1 MELEMLSVP
10 RVRVAELQSLAEHAL
25 MICSRHGQLQAA
37 TEKVHTELN
46 EYRAG
51 MQRKPASAA
60 VKADLD
66 KVRDRLIT
74 GLFFRIRAEENFPH
88 ESPEAKVHLA
98 NLSALKKK
106 YHASITSLP
115 LDEETAAVDNLL
127 AELKTMN
134 IAQFA
139 NGRVQMWWPLIMDA
153 NNKFKTAA
161 QGYVADSAEAA
172 GKSSASAKA
181 PQLIAAMN
189 AMFTMMYAFTQ
200 VSGDAALLKSYSE
213 LQVLL
218 NAAK

>member
-1 MELEMLSVP
+1 M
-10 RVRVAELQSLAEHAL
+10 
-25 MICSRHGQLQAA
+25 
-37 TEKVHTELN
+37 
-46 EYRAG
+46 
-51 MQRKPASAA
+51 
-60 VKADLD
+60 
-66 KVRDRLIT
+66 
-74 GLFFRIRAEENFPH
+74 
-88 ESPEAKVHLA
+88 
-98 NLSALKKK
+98 
-106 YHASITSLP
+106 
-115 LDEETAAVDNLL
+115 

>member
-1 MELEMLSVP
+1 MELVILSVP
-10 RVRVAELQSLAEHAL
+10 RVRVGQLQSLAENAL
-25 MICSRHGQLQAA
+25 AICSRHGQLQTA
-37 TEKVHTELN
+37 TEKVRAELTEFK
-46 EYRAG
+46 AG
-51 MQRKPASAA
+51 MLRQPASAA
-60 VKADLD
+60 VKAELD

-74 GLFFRIRAEENFPH
+74 GLFFQIRAEEHFPH
-88 ESPEAKVHLA
+88 ESPEDKVQMA

-106 YHASITSLP
+106 YNSTITSLP

-127 AELKTMN
+127 TELKAIN

-139 NGRVQMWWPLIMDA
+139 NGRLQIWLPLILDA

-172 GKSSASAKA
+172 GKASATAKA
-181 PQLIAAMN
+181 PKLMAALS
-189 AMFTMMYAFTQ
+189 AMFTMMYAFVQ

-213 LQVLL
+213 LQVLI